1 MLQNSLVKQWWRLG
15 GITGILF
22 VILFIVGIVVQGST
36 PAYGDPVDEIRQKWI
51 DNGQSYLIGDYII
64 GLSAVLFFF
73 PFISALRSYLG
84 IAEGGSQ
91 VFSRI
96 IMVGAIIFLGVAGA
110 ASAAWTTLAFGD
122 FARDASDDT
131 INTLMGLDAG
141 ATHFIFAGTALMAL
155 ATGAAIM
162 QTKALP
168 VWLCALSLIYGVLAL
183 IAPLS
188 VLSNKPDDSIL
199 TAIGFLGALI
209 WFLVTAATLAMQK
222 EAPRVTSV
230 SVATAPSA
238 AAT

>member
-1 MLQNSLVKQWWRLG
+1 
-15 GITGILF
+15 
-22 VILFIVGIVVQGST
+22 
-36 PAYGDPVDEIRQKWI
+36 
-51 DNGQSYLIGDYII
+51 
-64 GLSAVLFFF
+64 
-73 PFISALRSYLG
+73 
-84 IAEGGSQ
+84 
-91 VFSRI
+91 
-96 IMVGAIIFLGVAGA
+96 
-110 ASAAWTTLAFGD
+110 
-122 FARDASDDT
+122 
-131 INTLMGLDAG
+131 
-141 ATHFIFAGTALMAL
+141 
-155 ATGAAIM
+155 M

-168 VWLCALSLIYGVLAL
+168 VWLCALSLIYGILAL